1 MVIWMVVKEGIITM
15 FTHSKLMRLLG
26 AAFAQILLLLALRVN
41 AEPYLAVKNNLQCAA
56 CHVNPIGGGA
66 RTAYGALYGTQ
77 MLPQHAGSG
86 TQFDAGNISDTFRI
100 GANFRANYYQHDSDE
115 DSAGDT
121 KTFQTQTG
129 QVYFIFQPKD
139 SRFTL
144 YVDEQIAPGT
154 ALNRETFILAR
165 LGDNYYVKAGKL
177 MLPYGIR
184 LEDNTAFIRQASGI
198 NFQNSDNG
206 VELGLQYT
214 NTLINFAISNGTT
227 GLTNDDKRMQYLGR
241 IEYLHGNWRVG
252 ASAIV
257 NDAELGQRRMFNIF
271 GGFNWLGF
279 TFLAEADHI
288 ADESVSFVPD
298 TYQKQRVGL
307 FEINRELT
315 KGVNL
320 KFTTEYLDP
329 DSNIAENQ
337 RTRNSLLVEYTPFS
351 NLQLRVGLRKGED
364 IPQRVEDNYRDFF
377 AQLHFY
383 Y

>member
-1 MVIWMVVKEGIITM
+1 MAIRMAVKEGIITM
-15 FTHSKLMRLLG
+15 FINSKLARLLSI
-26 AAFAQILLLLALRVN
+26 AFVQMLLVLAQSAS

-129 QVYFIFQPKD
+129 QVYFIFQPKE

-144 YVDEQIAPGT
+144 YVDEQIAPGS
-154 ALNRETFILAR
+154 ALNREAFILTR
-165 LGDNYYVKAGKL
+165 FGDSYYLKAGKL
-177 MLPYGIR
+177 MLPYGLR

-257 NDAELGQRRMFNIF
+257 NDAELGQRRMFNVF

-364 IPQRVEDNYRDFF
+364 IPQRVEDSYRDFF

>member
-257 NDAELGQRRMFNIF
+257 NDAELGQRRMFNVF

>member
-1 MVIWMVVKEGIITM
+1 M
-15 FTHSKLMRLLG
+15 FTHSKNLVRALIAFGLM
-26 AAFAQILLLLALRVN
+26 LLAALAA
-41 AEPYLAVKNNLQCAA
+41 AEPYLAFKNNLQCSA

-100 GANFRANYYQHDSDE
+100 GANFRANYFDHESDGGE
-115 DSAGDT
+115 DTSS
-121 KTFQTQTG
+121 FQTQTG

-154 ALNRETFILAR
+154 ALNRETFILTR
-165 LGDNYYVKAGKL
+165 LGEGYYLKAGKI

-184 LEDNTAFIRQASGI
+184 LEDNSAFTRQASGI

-206 VELGLQYT
+206 VELGAQYT
-214 NTLINFAISNGTT
+214 HTFINLAISNGTSS
-227 GLTNDDKRMQYLGR
+227 LTNDDKRMQYLAR
-241 IEYLHGNWRVG
+241 VEYLQGNWRVG
-252 ASAIV
+252 SSALI
-257 NDAELGQRRMFNIF
+257 NDAELGKRSMFNIF

-288 ADESVSFVPD
+288 KDESVSFVPG
-298 TYQKQRVGL
+298 TYQEQRVGL

-320 KFTTEYLDP
+320 KLTTEYLDP
-329 DSNIAENQ
+329 DSNISDNQ
-337 RTRNSLLVEYTPFS
+337 RTRNSLVLEYTPYS
-351 NLQLRVGLRKGED
+351 NLQVRAGLRKGED
-364 IPQRVEDNYRDFF
+364 IPQKADGNYTDIF

>member
-1 MVIWMVVKEGIITM
+1 M
-15 FTHSKLMRLLG
+15 FIYSLNKSKAARLLCVL
-26 AAFAQILLLLALRVN
+26 FAQILLVLARPVN

-86 TQFDAGNISDTFRI
+86 TQFDAGNLSETFRI
-100 GANFRANYYQHDSDE
+100 GANFRANYYQHDVDNSSD
-115 DSAGDT
+115 DNSNGAADT
-121 KTFQTQTG
+121 RTFQTQTG
-129 QVYFIFQPKD
+129 QVYFVFQPKD

-144 YVDEQIAPGT
+144 YVDEQIAPGS
-154 ALNRETFILAR
+154 ALNREAFILTR
-165 LGDNYYVKAGKL
+165 FGDSYYLKAGKL
-177 MLPYGIR
+177 MLPYGLR

-206 VELGLQYT
+206 VELGLQYSKA
-214 NTLINFAISNGTT
+214 LINFAISNGTT
-227 GLTNDDKRMQYLGR
+227 GLTNDDKRMQYLAR
-241 IEYLHGNWRVG
+241 VEYLQGNWRVG

-257 NDAELGQRRMFNIF
+257 NDAELGQRTMYNIF

-288 ADESVSFVPD
+288 KDESVSFVPG
-298 TYQKQRVGL
+298 TYQEQRVGL
-307 FEINRELT
+307 FEVNRELT

-329 DSNIAENQ
+329 DSNIAQNQ

-351 NLQLRVGLRKGED
+351 NLQFRVGLRKGED

>member
-1 MVIWMVVKEGIITM
+1 M
-15 FTHSKLMRLLG
+15 FINSKLAHLLSI
-26 AAFAQILLLLALRVN
+26 AFARMLLVLALPVN

-144 YVDEQIAPGT
+144 YVDEQIAPGS
-154 ALNRETFILAR
+154 ALNREAFILTR
-165 LGDNYYVKAGKL
+165 FGDSYYLKAGKL
-177 MLPYGIR
+177 MLPYGLR

-227 GLTNDDKRMQYLGR
+227 GLTNDDRRMQYLGR

-257 NDAELGQRRMFNIF
+257 NDAELGQRRMFNVF

-288 ADESVSFVPD
+288 ADESVSFVPGA
-298 TYQKQRVGL
+298 YQKQRVGL

>member
-1 MVIWMVVKEGIITM
+1 MVMAMAVKEGITTMSINSKITRAIAG
-15 FTHSKLMRLLG
+15 FFSLLILVL
-26 AAFAQILLLLALRVN
+26 AQPIF
-41 AEPYLAVKNNLQCAA
+41 AEPYLAFKNNLQCAA

-77 MLPQHAGSG
+77 MLPQRAGSG
-86 TQFDAGNISDTFRI
+86 TQFDAGNISETFRV
-100 GANFRANYYQHDSDE
+100 GADFRANYYQHESDGGE
-115 DSAGDT
+115 DA

-154 ALNRETFILAR
+154 ALNRETFIMAR
-165 LGDNYYVKAGKL
+165 LGDHSYVKAGKL

-184 LEDNTAFIRQASGI
+184 LEDNSAFTRQASGI

-214 NTLINFAISNGTT
+214 HTFINFAVSNGSS

-241 IEYLHGNWRVG
+241 VEYLRGNWRVG
-252 ASAIV
+252 ASALV
-257 NDAELGQRRMFNIF
+257 NDAELGQRSMFNIF

-279 TFLAEADHI
+279 TFLAEVDHI
-288 ADESVSFVPD
+288 EDESVSFVPD
-298 TYQKQRVGL
+298 TYQEQRVGL

-337 RTRNSLLVEYTPFS
+337 RTRNSLLLEYTPYS
-351 NLQLRVGLRKGED
+351 NIQLRAGVRNGED
-364 IPQRVEDNYRDFF
+364 IPQKVEGNYTDFF
-377 AQLHFY
+377 AQVHFY